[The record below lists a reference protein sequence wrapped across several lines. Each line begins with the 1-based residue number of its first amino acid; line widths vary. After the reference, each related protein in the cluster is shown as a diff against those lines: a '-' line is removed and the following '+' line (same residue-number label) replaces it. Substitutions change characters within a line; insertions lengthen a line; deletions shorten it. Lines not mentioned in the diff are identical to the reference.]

1 MDQVTTAQRL
11 ATTPVRAIHLRVL
24 LLCTL
29 INLLDGFDI
38 LAISYTAPAISEAWN
53 IGKMELGS
61 VFAAGMIGMAVGSL
75 VLGPL
80 SDLIGRK
87 GAILTCLLIIATS
100 MLATPGAASVTQLV
114 VLRAITGVGIGG
126 ILPALNTMV
135 AEFAPERRRN
145 LMVSTMHLGYP
156 IGATAGGFL
165 AAWTIPEFGW
175 GSVFTIGGVATLCMF
190 PLVLFGLPESPEF
203 LCSRGTQRSR
213 AQLQRIMIA
222 ATGQAPEPDS
232 LTPAHA
238 IANQGKSRFLSGF
251 LALFRSGNT
260 KPTLLLWSAYFCG
273 YLTFYFLL
281 SWIPTILVDS
291 GLPLEQAIYVGIAL
305 NLGGGAGMLLLGALT
320 GRDNL
325 RTFVAAAFVLACIG
339 MFIFS
344 ITDLPL
350 RHMLLLTGVIGFFG
364 LAGLIGLYS
373 IAARLYPAPVRAT
386 GVGISVGMGRLG
398 GIAGPLVGG
407 QLMALGWG
415 MRDYFTLLGAPLIL
429 AAIAIL
435 AMGTRS
441 LSDTDADTT

>member
-1 MDQVTTAQRL
+1 MSSVPISQQLEA
-11 ATTPVRAIHLRVL
+11 APIRAIHLRVL

-38 LAISYTAPAISEAWN
+38 LAISYTAPAISGEWG
-53 IGKMELGS
+53 ISKLELGS
-61 VFAAGMIGMAVGSL
+61 VFAAGMIGMAAGSL
-75 VLGPL
+75 LLGPL

-87 GAILTCLLIIATS
+87 SAILICLLVIAVS
-100 MLATPGAASVTQLV
+100 MLATPGAGNVTELV
-114 VLRAITGVGIGG
+114 VLRTITGLGIGG

-145 LMVSTMHLGYP
+145 LMVSIMHLGYP

-165 AAWTIPEFGW
+165 AAWTIPALGW
-175 GSVFTIGGVATLCMF
+175 GGVFIIGGIATLVMV
-190 PLVLFGLPESPEF
+190 PLVLLWLPESPEF
-203 LCSRGTQRSR
+203 LRSRGTER
-213 AQLQRIMIA
+213 ARTQLQHILVA
-222 ATGQAPEPDS
+222 ATGHAEAPAGAALPQNA
-232 LTPAHA
+232 PAGDRQQF
-238 IANQGKSRFLSGF
+238 INGF
-251 LALFRSGNT
+251 AALFRSGNAI
-260 KPTLLLWSAYFCG
+260 PTLLLWSAYFCG

-291 GLPLEQAIYVGIAL
+291 GLPLSQAIYVGIAL

-325 RTFVAAAFVLACIG
+325 RPFIATAFLLACGG
-339 MFIFS
+339 MIAFS
-344 ITDLPL
+344 LLDLALPL
-350 RHMLLLTGVIGFFG
+350 MLLLTGVIGFFG

-373 IAARLYPAPVRAT
+373 VAARLYPAAIRAT

-398 GIAGPLVGG
+398 GIAGPLVGA

-429 AAIAIL
+429 AAAAVL
-435 AMGTRS
+435 AMGAAS
-441 LSDTDADTT
+441 LSGPDRDG